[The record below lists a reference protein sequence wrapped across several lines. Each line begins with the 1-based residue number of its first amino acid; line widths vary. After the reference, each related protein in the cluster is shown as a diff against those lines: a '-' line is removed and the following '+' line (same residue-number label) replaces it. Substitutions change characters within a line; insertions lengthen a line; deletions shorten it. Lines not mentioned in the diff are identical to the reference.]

1 MEKIID
7 LKFIDPVSLFGI
19 AHSHIKMIEAE
30 IKINIIARDQKIKL
44 IGGEKEV
51 NQVDNIFGE
60 MLETLNGKGALSKKN
75 VSDLISLIKRD
86 SFNDKSKDF
95 SKYLICYSKKGAIR
109 PQTNGQIDY
118 VNSVYDNDIVFCNGP
133 AGTGKTFLAVSFAFS
148 ALEKGIIDR
157 IILCRPAVEA
167 GENLGFLPGD
177 LKDKVDPYLAPLYDA
192 LNILIDEKK
201 LIKLL
206 ENKVIEIVPL
216 AYMRGRTLDNAFMI
230 LDEAQNAPVG
240 QMKMFLTRLGVGSK
254 SIITGDIT
262 QIDLPPREKSGLLDA
277 MKVLKKISG
286 IKFVNFK
293 EKDVVRHKLVKDIIK
308 AYGDN
313 NGK

>member
-1 MEKIID
+1 LEKIID

-60 MLETLNGKGALSKKN
+60 MLDTLNGKGALSKKN
-75 VSDLISLIKRD
+75 VSDLISLIKRNN
-86 SFNDKSKDF
+86 FNDKSKDF

-118 VNSVYDNDIVFCNGP
+118 VKSVYDNDIVFCNGP

-148 ALEKGIIDR
+148 ALEKGIVDR

-230 LDEAQNAPVG
+230 LDEAQNATVG

-262 QIDLPPREKSGLLDA
+262 QIDLNTRVESGLVQVA
-277 MKVLKKISG
+277 G
-286 IKFVNFK
+286 ILNQIDGIGFIKLNQD
-293 EKDVVRHKLVKDIIK
+293 DVVRHSLVKKILQ
-308 AYGDN
+308 AYE
-313 NGK
+313 KL

>member
-1 MEKIID
+1 LEKIID
-7 LKFIDPVSLFGI
+7 LKFIDPVSLFGV
-19 AHSHIKMIEAE
+19 AHSHVKMIEAE
-30 IKINIIARDQKIKL
+30 IKIDIIARGQKIKL

-51 NQVDNIFGE
+51 NQVDNIFDE
-60 MLETLNGKGALSKKN
+60 MLDTLNGKGTLSTKD
-75 VSDLISLIKRD
+75 VSDLISLIKRNN
-86 SFNDKSKDF
+86 FNDNSKDF
-95 SKYLICYSKKGAIR
+95 SEYLICYSKKGAIR
-109 PQTNGQIDY
+109 PQTKGQINY
-118 VNSVYDNDIVFCNGP
+118 VKSVYDHDVVFCNGP
-133 AGTGKTFLAVSFAFS
+133 AGTGKTFLAVSFAYS

-192 LNILIDEKK
+192 LNILIDDKK

-206 ENKVIEIVPL
+206 DTKVIEIVPL

-230 LDEAQNAPVG
+230 LDEAQNATVG

-262 QIDLPPREKSGLLDA
+262 QIDLNTSAESGLVQVA
-277 MKVLKKISG
+277 G
-286 IKFVNFK
+286 ILNQIDGIDFIKLNQD
-293 EKDVVRHKLVKDIIK
+293 DVVRHPLVKKILQ
-308 AYGDN
+308 AYE
-313 NGK
+313 KL

>member
-7 LKFIDPVSLFGI
+7 LKFIDPVSLFGV

-60 MLETLNGKGALSKKN
+60 MLDTLNGKGELSKKN
-75 VSDLISLIKRD
+75 VSDLISLIKRKKI
-86 SFNDKSKDF
+86 NDKSKDF

-118 VNSVYDNDIVFCNGP
+118 VKSVYDNDVVFCNGP

-230 LDEAQNAPVG
+230 LDEAQNATVG

-262 QIDLPPREKSGLLDA
+262 QIDLNTSVESGLVQVA
-277 MKVLKKISG
+277 G
-286 IKFVNFK
+286 ILNQIDGIDFIKLNQD
-293 EKDVVRHKLVKDIIK
+293 DVVRHPLVKKILQ
-308 AYGDN
+308 AYE
-313 NGK
+313 KL